1 MFSGQVGRRA
11 TEKDVVGTGCDVAKT
26 QHIISRV
33 SDEFVHSQPTN
44 ELCTKPIESKNKS
57 IAAAYMYTRLCT
69 YCINLVHRIYR
80 CTHPCVHPSQ
90 AHTYMGEQRSQKA
103 THAVAEARVEII
115 KQDFRDVGG
124 GIACVTNGCTDM
136 RTCVLNIKNEDGN
149 VNVALVCC
157 AY

>member
-11 TEKDVVGTGCDVAKT
+11 TEQDVGGTGCDVAKT
-26 QHIISRV
+26 QHIIHSRV
-33 SDEFVHSQPTN
+33 SDEFVLSQPTD
-44 ELCTKPIESKNKS
+44 EIESKNKS
-57 IAAAYMYTRLCT
+57 ITAAYMYTRLCT

-115 KQDFRDVGG
+115 KQDFRDV
-124 GIACVTNGCTDM
+124 
-136 RTCVLNIKNEDGN
+136 
-149 VNVALVCC
+149 
-157 AY
+157 